1 MKKDIIKSIQ
11 ELATE
16 LNRNPKR
23 DEFVKLNKHSI
34 TKRELLKHFQT
45 YTDALIAADLS
56 PIVDRRN
63 LGTTEISC
71 SNCSTLVT
79 KANSAIN
86 HNSHNFCSKSCAV
99 TYNNKL
105 KPKRADGK
113 YIPVEKTCSNCNSTH
128 IKDGTNITN
137 TCSRI
142 CWIEIGMKQRL
153 MKDIVKRTGAN
164 AYDNVRKN
172 ARLYSKYFYPLKC
185 MLCGYDKHYEVC
197 HVKDIKDF
205 TGEETIYEVNNK
217 TNLIHLC
224 PNCHWEFDHNQ
235 IDLSLIREAQ
245 LNALTN

>member
-45 YTDALIAADLS
+45 YTDALIAAGLN

-63 LGTTEISC
+63 LGTTEIAC
-71 SNCSTLVT
+71 TNCSVIVT
-79 KANSAIN
+79 KMNSEIN
-86 HNSHNFCSKSCAV
+86 HNSHNFCSRSCAA

-113 YIPVEKTCSNCNSTH
+113 YVPVEKTCSNCNSTY
-128 IKDGTNITN
+128 IKDGRDGTN

-142 CWIEIGMKQRL
+142 CWIEIGMKQRI
-153 MKDIVKRTGAN
+153 MKNVIKRNDAN
-164 AYDNVRKN
+164 KYDSIRQN
-172 ARLYSKYFYPLKC
+172 ARLYSKYFYPAKC
-185 MLCGYDKHYEVC
+185 MICDYDKHYEVC
-197 HVKDIKDF
+197 HIKDLKDF
-205 TGEETIYEVNNK
+205 TREETIYEVNNK

-235 IDLSLIREAQ
+235 LDIQKIRDAQ
-245 LNALTN
+245 KAALTN